1 LGEKRK
7 WSVRTPESVV
17 SEIKTIQADIIGF
30 ADDIFTADM
39 DWVERVCDLIISQGI
54 KKKYA
59 INARLEVA
67 RRPDV
72 LNKMYKAGFM
82 AFLME

>member
-17 SEIKTIQADIIGF
+17 EEIKTIEADVVGF

-39 DWVERVCDLIISQGI
+39 NWVERVCDLFC
-54 KKKYA
+54 
-59 INARLEVA
+59 
-67 RRPDV
+67 RR
-72 LNKMYKAGFM
+72 
-82 AFLME
+82 E